1 METDISPNKGTQN
14 IIFILFS
21 AWFITA
27 ILYGE
32 LKNDNSKIEQ
42 SNRILN
48 DSIVNLN
55 KEFSVIDNLYQLQSQ
70 ANLRILNVIS
80 NREQRK
86 LANDSI
92 YLDLA
97 AKIYNN

>member
-21 AWFITA
+21 VWFITA

-32 LKNDNSKIEQ
+32 LKNDNAKIEQ

-86 LANDSI
+86 LANDSVYI
-92 YLDLA
+92 DLA